1 MKLLGWVGV
10 GLGGWFVF
18 DGLVS
23 LFWFS
28 KIDKTQGIWQDQAVR
43 VVRIAAGLLLIVI
56 SLLLE

>member
-1 MKLLGWVGV
+1 MKLLGWAGG

-28 KIDKTQGIWQDQAVR
+28 KIDETQWIWQDQAVR
-43 VVRIAAGLLLIVI
+43 VVRIAAGLLLIVL
-56 SLLLE
+56 SLLVE